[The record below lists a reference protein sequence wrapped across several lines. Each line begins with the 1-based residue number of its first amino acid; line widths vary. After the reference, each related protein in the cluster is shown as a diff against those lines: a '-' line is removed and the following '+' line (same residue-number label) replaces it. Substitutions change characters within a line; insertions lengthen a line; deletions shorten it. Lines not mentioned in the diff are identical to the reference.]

1 MVKDLEFI
9 IKIKNVTK
17 LIHVLISSDFKSVT
31 KLYEKHSIV
40 KSKIEKINGCVI
52 CFYNTNKIILFIKR
66 DNYIIDIS
74 TLSHEIFHLTLRICE
89 SEDIIDEEVMATLN
103 GELNSYIIKKILEY
117 GESIK
122 YNIHKS
128 IKSNMIK
135 K

>member
-1 MVKDLEFI
+1 MFRIPRSFQGKIDLHSQSHSQIRQEIDVDKDLD
-9 IKIKNVTK
+9 
-17 LIHVLISSDFKSVT
+17 LD
-31 KLYEKHSIV
+31 LYK
-40 KSKIEKINGCVI
+40 
-52 CFYNTNKIILFIKR
+52 NTNKIILFIKR
-66 DNYIIDIS
+66 DNYIVDIS